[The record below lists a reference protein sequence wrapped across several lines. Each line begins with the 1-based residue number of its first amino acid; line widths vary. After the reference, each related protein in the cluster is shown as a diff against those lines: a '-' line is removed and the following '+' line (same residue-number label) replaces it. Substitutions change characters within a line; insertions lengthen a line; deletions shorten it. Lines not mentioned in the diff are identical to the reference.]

1 MDGIRS
7 LKRIMPDKNFY
18 NSIPEWKGEGYSNNK
33 VIENI
38 KSLRLDL
45 QETMTNLVGIFKT
58 VKGLKKA
65 ERKINDIYKK
75 VNRIYSNNKLTNDL
89 CELRNMVSIA
99 YLMIKKSQEIKENRG
114 VFFNYNY
121 VKKLHL
127 NDNNFQKYS

>member
-7 LKRIMPDKNFY
+7 LKRTMPDKNFY
-18 NSIPEWKGEGYSNNK
+18 NSIPEWKGEGYSNNE

-99 YLMIKKSQEIKENRG
+99 YLMIKKSQEIKENSG

-121 VKKLHL
+121 EKKLHL
-127 NDNNFQKYS
+127 NNNNFQKHS